1 MKVLQWNIGNFDVRP
16 RLPGRGYRGMAYTFA
31 TASRDSDLE
40 SVAAVIRA
48 EAPDAVTL
56 QEVVV
61 KQDHHRRLAE
71 LTGYSVAAAGTP
83 EYRHTQVLLARPET
97 VEVLEPLTP
106 PGRINGVGAKLRLRD
121 GKGEISVLS
130 NHSDAGIQ
138 TQGRIAQH
146 KRLAAWA
153 AERRDGPLVIGGD
166 FNFDDAPGSMHHA
179 AERLR
184 AWLPFVPKLAT
195 ADWEADCE
203 AIDALR
209 GALRDLAKGAGPT
222 SGAPRRWPR
231 ILLPLG
237 APLIPLGWALGVGRL
252 RSRLD
257 CIFASPP
264 LSAGSARVLRLTGPS
279 GSRHPSASPEAFDW
293 MDHDPVVV
301 DVSPPGS

>member
-16 RLPGRGYRGMAYTFA
+16 RLPGKGYRGMAYTHA

-61 KQDHHRRLAE
+61 KAEHHRRLAA
-71 LTGYSVAAAGTP
+71 LTGYAVAAAGTCD
-83 EYRHTQVLLARPET
+83 YRHTQILLVRPDAA
-97 VEVLEPLTP
+97 EVLEPLRP
-106 PGRINGVGAKLRLRD
+106 PAGINGVGARLGLRNGL
-121 GKGEISVLS
+121 GEVSVLS

-138 TQGRIAQH
+138 TAGRVAQH
-146 KRLAAWA
+146 KTLAAWA

-166 FNFDDAPGSMHHA
+166 FNFDDAPGSMHYA

-184 AWLPFVPKLAT
+184 AWLPVMPKLAT

-203 AIDALR
+203 AISALR
-209 GALRDLAKGAGPT
+209 SALRDLGKDAGPT

-237 APLIPLGWALGVGRL
+237 APLIPLAWALGVGRL

-257 CIFASPP
+257 CVFASAP
-264 LSAGSARVLRLTGPS
+264 LQAGPTRVLRLTGPA
-279 GSRHPSASPEAFDW
+279 GSPHPAAAAGAFDW

-301 DVSPPGS
+301 DVRPA